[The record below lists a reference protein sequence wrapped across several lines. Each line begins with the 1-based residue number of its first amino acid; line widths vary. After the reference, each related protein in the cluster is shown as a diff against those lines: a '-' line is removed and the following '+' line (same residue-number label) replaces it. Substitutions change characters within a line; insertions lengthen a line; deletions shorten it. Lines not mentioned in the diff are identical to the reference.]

1 MSTEPYGDVE
11 RSEAIRERARQRAHP
26 RLIKRDVTQLMEEL
40 GQRNAADRAAARDR
54 LSRHYARQD
63 QQAARVNRLSAM
75 RPITQDF
82 ARFAEAEV
90 GDPTIAAWAQAVWE
104 QTTDDWLVL
113 LGAVGVGKTWQAV
126 AAYRAVVESTGCD
139 GTAWRAATLLMR
151 ATSAD
156 GDSVPWSLLEDTDL
170 LLLDDVPGA
179 LTDHDRRV
187 LLRLIDTRQARRRRT
202 IITANLDRAEVR
214 PMLGDQLASRL
225 STGTRV
231 VVMDGPDRRRLREP
245 TYPGV

>member
-1 MSTEPYGDVE
+1 MSTELYGENAE
-11 RSEAIRERARQRAHP
+11 RSEAIRDRARQRAHP
-26 RLIKRDVTQLMEEL
+26 QLIKQDVTRLMEEL
-40 GQRNAADRAAARDR
+40 GRRNATDRAAARERIGRFYD
-54 LSRHYARQD
+54 RQD
-63 QQAARVNRLSAM
+63 QQAARLNRLNAM

-82 ARFAEAEV
+82 PRFAEAEIEH
-90 GDPTIAAWAQAVWE
+90 PAIAAWAQDVWE

-113 LGAVGVGKTWQAV
+113 IGAVGVGKTWQAV

-139 GTAWRAATLLMR
+139 GAAWRAATLLMR
-151 ATSAD
+151 ATAAD
-156 GDSVPWSLLEDTDL
+156 GDSVPWAALEDVDL

-202 IITANLDRAEVR
+202 IITANLDRSEVR
-214 PMLGDQLASRL
+214 PALGEQLASRL

-231 VVMDGPDRRRLREP
+231 VLMDGPDRRRLRP
-245 TYPGV
+245 AT